1 MPRSLPHRPPAPGP
15 VPTAPLTQQQQL
27 DLPRRFLAVLP
38 EVAVDHL
45 AALHGR
51 LVLGAQCAAH
61 GGRASPRPRRR
72 GRLAARGEAGPE
84 AAPLRPQLRQAG
96 GKVCELARR
105 RPGRPSP
112 PAGDTPRSAPLA
124 AAAAASAAAAAAAAG
139 GRAAAAPGPREP
151 GVRAPPRPRPCPPR
165 DHSQSA
171 LPPARPP
178 SRARALGQRPLRRPR
193 ARVVAAPGASRVC
206 PRGAQ
211 RWQPSPATAGCP
223 QLPLPT
229 SWGSVRT
236 CPLWVRM
243 GRLPK
248 LPARKERQAWAFE
261 HAWRLQPS
269 TGLQN
274 VSACVKH
281 RGKGSEMSSGRWETR
296 GGDHKQPRGNCGG
309 SLGATNVHIL
319 PATFFLP
326 DLPVIYCSPSFSK
339 GNAF

>member
-27 DLPRRFLAVLP
+27 DLPRRLLAVLP

-51 LVLGAQCAAH
+51 LVFGAQCAAH

-124 AAAAASAAAAAAAAG
+124 AAAAASAAAAAAAAAG
-139 GRAAAAPGPREP
+139 GRAAAAHSPREP

-171 LPPARPP
+171 LPPALPCTCARTAPP
-178 SRARALGQRPLRRPR
+178 PT
-193 ARVVAAPGASRVC
+193 AAC
-206 PRGAQ
+206 PRG
-211 RWQPSPATAGCP
+211 RRPGRFPRVPPRCPALAALSRHSRVPPAPIPHLLRSATRISAYLSLMGADGTVAKVASKKRKAG
-223 QLPLPT
+223 
-229 SWGSVRT
+229 
-236 CPLWVRM
+236 
-243 GRLPK
+243 
-248 LPARKERQAWAFE
+248 
-261 HAWRLQPS
+261 
-269 TGLQN
+269 
-274 VSACVKH
+274 
-281 RGKGSEMSSGRWETR
+281 
-296 GGDHKQPRGNCGG
+296 
-309 SLGATNVHIL
+309 LGI
-319 PATFFLP
+319 
-326 DLPVIYCSPSFSK
+326 
-339 GNAF
+339 